1 MSHSDAIPLP
11 AVLWRRLPALGI
23 APAALLR
30 QAGLPARLLSET
42 RPKVT
47 TVGFF
52 ALWRALEQ
60 LDTDPA
66 FGLRL
71 ASEASADQFDV
82 ASIAAMHAPT
92 FGEALQK
99 LARYKRLV
107 CPEEVQF
114 QATTREVGVAFRWWL
129 SNDAPPARLIDAC
142 LASCLVLGRQGTGT
156 ELRPL
161 RVELARTEAYRGML
175 ERHFGCPVVFGA
187 KLNRIVFEPS
197 ALDLPFRTAN
207 PDLLAMLLPGLETAL
222 ALEPGGLRDAA
233 FVDRVRETLRLQMQ
247 GQRPTVEAVGRALA
261 LSARSLQRRLS
272 EAGTTYQQ
280 LLDEVRETVACDL
293 LGRTDLD
300 SGEIAF
306 LLGFE
311 ELNSFNRA
319 FSAWKGTTPLRWRQD
334 AKSSVPAHPAC

>member
-1 MSHSDAIPLP
+1 MSHADAIPLP

-23 APAALLR
+23 APATLLR
-30 QAGLPARLLSET
+30 QAGLPASLMDQT

-47 TVGFF
+47 TAGFF

-60 LDTDPA
+60 LDADPA

-71 ASEASADQFDV
+71 ASEASADQLDV

-107 CPEEVQF
+107 CPEEVQL
-114 QATTREVGVAFRWWL
+114 QTTSHEVGVAFRWWL
-129 SNDAPPARLIDAC
+129 FSDAPPTRLIDAC
-142 LASCLVLGRQGTGT
+142 LASCLVLGRHGTGRD
-156 ELRPL
+156 LRPL
-161 RVELARTEAYRGML
+161 RVELARPEADRVML
-175 ERHFGCPVVFGA
+175 EEYFGCAVLFDA
-187 KLNRIVFEPS
+187 KVNRIVFEPS
-197 ALDLPFRTAN
+197 ALEVPFHTAN

-222 ALEPGGLRDAA
+222 ALEPGTLGDAA

-247 GQRPTVEAVGRALA
+247 GKRPTVEAVGRELA
-261 LSARSLQRRLS
+261 LSARSLQRRLR
-272 EAGTTYQQ
+272 EAGTTFQQ
-280 LLDEVRETVACDL
+280 LLDEVRETVACEL
-293 LGRTDLD
+293 LGRTELD

-319 FSAWKGTTPLRWRQD
+319 FSSWKGTTPLRWRQRTQ
-334 AKSSVPAHPAC
+334 SSVSTRQH

>member
-1 MSHSDAIPLP
+1 MSHADAIPLP

-30 QAGLPARLLSET
+30 QAGLPASLMAEA

-47 TVGFF
+47 TAGFF

-60 LDTDPA
+60 LDADPA

-107 CPEEVQF
+107 CPEEVQL
-114 QATTREVGVAFRWWL
+114 QATGREVGVIFRWWL
-129 SNDAPPARLIDAC
+129 THDAPPPRLIDAC
-142 LASCLVLGRQGTGT
+142 LASCLVLGRHGTGRD
-156 ELRPL
+156 LRPL
-161 RVELARTEAYRGML
+161 RVELARPEAHRSML
-175 ERHFGCPVVFGA
+175 ESHFGCQVVFSA
-187 KLNRIVFEPS
+187 TVDRIVFEPA
-197 ALDLPFRTAN
+197 ALKMPFRTAN

-222 ALEPGGLRDAA
+222 ALEPGTLRDAA

-247 GQRPTVEAVGRALA
+247 GQRPTVEAVGQALA

-272 EAGTTYQQ
+272 EAGTSYQR
-280 LLDEVRETVACDL
+280 LLDEVRESVACEL
-293 LGRTDLD
+293 LRRTELD

-319 FSAWKGTTPLRWRQD
+319 FSSWKGTTPLRWRQL
-334 AKSSVPAHPAC
+334 AQSAAFTRSQH

>member
-1 MSHSDAIPLP
+1 MSQADAIPLP

-30 QAGLPARLLSET
+30 QAGLPASLMAET

-47 TVGFF
+47 TAGFF

-60 LDTDPA
+60 LDEDPA

-71 ASEASADQFDV
+71 ASEASADQLDV

-107 CPEEVQF
+107 CPEDVQL
-114 QATTREVGVAFRWWL
+114 QATGREVGVVFRWWL
-129 SNDAPPARLIDAC
+129 TRDAPPPRLIDAC
-142 LASCLVLGRQGTGT
+142 LASCLVLGRQGTGRD
-156 ELRPL
+156 LRPL
-161 RVELARTEAYRGML
+161 RVELARPQAHRSML
-175 ERHFGCPVVFGA
+175 ESHFGCQVVFGA
-187 KLNRIVFEPS
+187 TVDRIVFEPA
-197 ALDLPFRTAN
+197 ALEVPFRTAN

-222 ALEPGGLRDAA
+222 ALEPGALRDAA
-233 FVDRVRETLRLQMQ
+233 LVDRVRETLRLQMQ

-261 LSARSLQRRLS
+261 MSARSLQRRLS
-272 EAGTTYQQ
+272 ETGTSYQR
-280 LLDEVRETVACDL
+280 LLDEVRESVACEL
-293 LGRTDLD
+293 LGRTELD

-319 FSAWKGTTPLRWRQD
+319 FSSWKGTTPLRWRQR
-334 AKSSVPAHPAC
+334 AQSAASSPLQH

>member
-1 MSHSDAIPLP
+1 MSQTDAIPLP

-23 APAALLR
+23 APEALLR
-30 QAGLPARLLSET
+30 QAGLPTSLMAET
-42 RPKVT
+42 RPKVST
-47 TVGFF
+47 AGFF

-60 LDTDPA
+60 LDADPA

-71 ASEASADQFDV
+71 ASEASADQLDV

-107 CPEEVQF
+107 CPEEIQI
-114 QATTREVGVAFRWWL
+114 QASSREVGVNFRWWL
-129 SNDAPPARLIDAC
+129 SSDAPPPQLIDAC
-142 LASCLVLGRQGTGT
+142 LASCPLLGRHGTGRD
-156 ELRPL
+156 LRPL
-161 RVELARTEAYRGML
+161 RVELARPEVHRSML
-175 ERHFGCPVVFGA
+175 ESHFGCRAVLAANVD
-187 KLNRIVFEPS
+187 RIVFEPA
-197 ALDLPFRTAN
+197 ALELPFRTAN

-222 ALEPGGLRDAA
+222 ALEPAGLKDIA
-233 FVDRVRETLRLQMQ
+233 FVDRVRETLRLQMPR
-247 GQRPTVEAVGRALA
+247 QRSTVEAVGRALA

-272 EAGTTYQQ
+272 EAGTSYQR
-280 LLDEVRETVACDL
+280 LLDKVRESVACEL
-293 LGRTDLD
+293 LGRTELD

-319 FSAWKGTTPLRWRQD
+319 FSSWKGTTPLRWRQR
-334 AKSSVPAHPAC
+334 AQSAGATQLHH